1 MKTYISILR
10 GINVGGSNV
19 IKMNSLKEMCE
30 GLGLIS
36 VRTYIQSGNVVFQV
50 NDSTCEEIERSISEE
65 ILKRYGFFVP
75 VLVREYSELKTILS
89 RNPFLKE
96 MGGDISHLHITFLSN
111 SPGILFFQILKN
123 NSYLPDQY
131 SINDRTIYLLC
142 PNGYGKTKLTN
153 NFFENKSGERATTRN
168 LKTIMELVKIGE
180 QIENQ

>member
-1 MKTYISILR
+1 
-10 GINVGGSNV
+10 
-19 IKMNSLKEMCE
+19 
-30 GLGLIS
+30 
-36 VRTYIQSGNVVFQV
+36 
-50 NDSTCEEIERSISEE
+50 
-65 ILKRYGFFVP
+65 VP
-75 VLVREYSELKTILS
+75 VFVREYFDLKKIVSL
-89 RNPFLKE
+89 NPFLKE

-180 QIENQ
+180 QIETQ